1 MSTDAVPPNDA
12 PEVAA
17 RTQVLVVGG
26 GTAAL
31 EVVMALHER
40 GAGQLRVTLLAPDAR
55 FRYRPLAA
63 YAGLVPDTRQ
73 VIEVPPLAAA
83 WGASVVGDRLA
94 SVDLD
99 RRVATTVHGGQI
111 AYEALVVASG
121 ARAVAAVPGAVTLG
135 DPHDEAAFGALVAR
149 VRAGEVPQL
158 AVVVPPGVG
167 WTLPAYEVALLLGH
181 AAPPDATVVTVV
193 TAEDAP
199 LQAFGDAAGDAVR
212 SLLRRRG
219 VDLRTSCP
227 PETIAGGVL
236 PVPLGAPVA
245 LDAVVALARPQ
256 GPAIPG
262 LPHDRAGFVPVDA
275 RGRVVGEDD
284 AWAVGDV
291 ADRPVKQGGLAVQ
304 QADLAAADV
313 LRHLGLGDAG
323 ADPTPP
329 VVRAALLDGQGTLYL
344 RAEHGDAGWAT
355 VVSREPLWWPP
366 TKIAGG
372 RLAAHLAAQE
382 TALAG

>member
-1 MSTDAVPPNDA
+1 MTVPAVLPHDAAAA
-12 PEVAA
+12 PAH
-17 RTQVLVVGG
+17 TQVLVVGG

-40 GAGQLRVTLLAPDAR
+40 AAGEVRVTLLAPDPH

-73 VIEVPPLAAA
+73 TVAVPPLAAE

-99 RRVATTVHGGQI
+99 RRVATTTHGGRI

-121 ARAVAAVPGAVTLG
+121 AAPEAAVPGAVTLG
-135 DPHDEAAFGALVAR
+135 APHDEPAFAALVAR
-149 VRAGEVPQL
+149 VRAGQATRL
-158 AVVVPPGVG
+158 AVVVPPGVA
-167 WTLPAYEVALLLGH
+167 WTLPAYEVALLLAH
-181 AAPPDATVVTVV
+181 AAPPETTLVTVL

-219 VDLRTSCP
+219 VELRTSCP
-227 PETIAGGVL
+227 PETVAGGTL
-236 PVPLGAPVA
+236 PVPLGDPVP

-262 LPHDRAGFVPVDA
+262 LPHDRAGFVPVDV
-275 RGRVVGEDD
+275 RGRIVGEDD

-291 ADRPVKQGGLAVQ
+291 TDRPVKQGGLAVQ
-304 QADLAAADV
+304 QADVAAADV
-313 LRHLGLGDAG
+313 LRHLGLQDGETAP
-323 ADPTPP
+323 ARP

-344 RAEHGDAGWAT
+344 RAEHGDDGWAT

-372 RLAAHLAAQE
+372 RLAAYLAARE
-382 TALAG
+382 TALVD